1 MTETKTETETE
12 MLAARYREL
21 AQLQKRV
28 LADAAALSREVA
40 ARRRAEQKL
49 AQIQAS
55 LSWRV
60 TAPLRHLMRLLRRR

>member
-1 MTETKTETETE
+1 MTETET
-12 MLAARYREL
+12 LAARYREL

-40 ARRRAEQKL
+40 ARKGVEQKL
-49 AQIQAS
+49 AQMQAS

-60 TAPLRHLMRLLRRR
+60 TAPLRHLARLLRQR